1 MTTEN
6 TRILLVD
13 DHQILIDGIKNI
25 LEEKEFIIVAEAL
38 DSRSALEFLEKHP
51 VEIIITDISMPGED
65 GIELIKKVKKLY
77 PEIKIIVLS
86 MHEEK
91 GIVQDAI
98 QLGVNGY
105 ILKNITQQQLLH
117 AIQRVKENKFYIS
130 EEIAHILVENIH
142 DKTDTRLL
150 SKRELEILKLIAR
163 EYSNKH
169 IAETLFISERTV
181 ETHRK
186 NIFRKTNTHTV
197 VGLIKYAIENKL
209 I

>member
-1 MTTEN
+1 MTIEN
-6 TRILLVD
+6 TKILLVD
-13 DHQILIDGIKNI
+13 DHQILIDGIKNM
-25 LEEKEFIIVAEAL
+25 LEEKGFIIVNKAYDTL
-38 DSRSALEFLEKHP
+38 SALEFLEKYP

-105 ILKNITQQQLLH
+105 ILKNITQQQLLR
-117 AIQRVKENKFYIS
+117 AIQRVKEDKFYIS